1 MHTND
6 YRIFYFIDELN
17 KDKISKLSKKTS
29 VIYRN
34 YKKNYNENEIKKIQ
48 KLCKSLKLKFYLAN
62 NIKLVLKLNLD
73 GAYVPSFNNSL
84 KYNFLRTKKN
94 IELIGSAHN
103 FRELFHKKKQGIDTI
118 VLSPIFK
125 NTKKNNMLGVNKF
138 NNITKFY
145 KFKYVAL
152 GGIKKNNI
160 KLLKNLN
167 CIGFASIS
175 YINSLF

>member
-34 YKKNYNENEIKKIQ
+34 YKKNYNDNEIREIQ
-48 KLCKSLKLKFYLAN
+48 KLCKSLK
-62 NIKLVLKLNLD
+62 LKLNLD
-73 GAYVPSFNNSL
+73 GAYVPSFDNSL
-84 KYNFLRTKKN
+84 RYIFIRTKKN

-125 NTKKNNMLGVNKF
+125 NTKKNSMLGINKF
-138 NNITKFY
+138 NAITKFH

-175 YINSLF
+175 YINSLFN

>member
-84 KYNFLRTKKN
+84 KYIFLRTKKN

-138 NNITKFY
+138 NTITKFY

-152 GGIKKNNI
+152 GGIKKNNR
-160 KLLKNLN
+160 
-167 CIGFASIS
+167 S
-175 YINSLF
+175 Y